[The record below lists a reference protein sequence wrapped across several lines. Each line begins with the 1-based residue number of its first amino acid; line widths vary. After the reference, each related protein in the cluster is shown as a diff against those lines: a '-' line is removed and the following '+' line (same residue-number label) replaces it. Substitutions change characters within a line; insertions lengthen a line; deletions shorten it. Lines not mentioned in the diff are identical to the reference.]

1 MTITGIHHVQIT
13 IPVGQEVAARQFYCE
28 LLGLPEIPRP
38 ESIQAHGG
46 FWVQAGDRSLHIGT
60 EDGVNRH
67 ATRAHIAYQV
77 DDLDTWRTRFTAEG
91 IAFAEDIPLPGFD
104 RIKCHDPFGNQ
115 IEFIQELT
123 S

>member
-13 IPVGQEVAARQFYCE
+13 IPVGQEAAARQFYCG
-28 LLGLPEIPRP
+28 LLGLPEIPKP

-67 ATRAHIAYQV
+67 ATKAHIAYQV
-77 DDLDTWRTRFTAEG
+77 DNLNTWRTRFTAEG
-91 IAFAEDIPLPGFD
+91 ITFAEDIPLPGFD

-115 IEFIQELT
+115 LEFIQELT